1 MSPLAAELLAFDFA
15 PATLGHESFAFDR
28 LSLRSYDKD
37 SRLHVEQCNIS
48 KATVNPYFGREIP
61 NAGVLGLD
69 PNKVYY
75 LYRHPDELA
84 KAAPTFARLQL
95 LDLHTPVHA
104 DDPKLDRTCGTI
116 GSDVVFESPYLKA
129 SLAIWTRQAIDLVK
143 SKLQAEL
150 SSSYRYTAD
159 MTPGVT
165 PAGVAY
171 DGVMRDIV
179 GNHVALVK
187 EGRAGPDVCVS
198 DSLPLELRQMKFSK
212 LIGALKSVIVPG
224 TDLVALDAQLAR
236 LATDEATEA
245 KDAFEK
251 EEACDAR
258 EEALD
263 AREEAMDAQPDP
275 EGTNQEAAKGD
286 RKKARDKR
294 AKDRKS
300 AKDKRA
306 ADKAAADAKRA
317 KDAEGVEPGPKTG
330 ETGAALDAAIK
341 AGTVISR
348 ADATKLADDAVK
360 AAISSVNATTQ
371 ARKDVEPLV
380 GAITVAMDSAQAVYE
395 FALKQVGVS
404 VEGIHPSALPALV
417 AAEIKTRKATAT
429 QRPAL
434 AADAVT
440 AITSALPVGRI
451 RHAA

>member
-1 MSPLAAELLAFDFA
+1 MSRLSAELLAFDLL
-15 PATLGHESFAFDR
+15 PASLARELIAFDR
-28 LSLRSYDKD
+28 MTLRSYDKD

-61 NAGVLGLD
+61 NGAELGLEPD
-69 PNKVYY
+69 RIYK

-95 LDLHTPVHA
+95 LDLHTPVNA

-116 GSDVVFESPYLKA
+116 GSDVVFEAPYLKA

-198 DSLPLELRQMKFSK
+198 DSLPLELRAMKFPK
-212 LIGALKSVIVPG
+212 LIALLKPFLTPG
-224 TDLVALDAQLAR
+224 TDLVALDAAM
-236 LATDEATEA
+236 DKA
-245 KDAFEK
+245 KDTKEGAEDAFEK

-263 AREEAMDAQPDP
+263 AREEAMDANPDP

-286 RKKARDKR
+286 RKRARDKR
-294 AKDRKS
+294 AADRKA

-306 ADKAAADAKRA
+306 ADKAA
-317 KDAEGVEPGPKTG
+317 KDAGTTGGDPGAGPKTG
-330 ETGAALDAAIK
+330 ETGAALDAAIRSG
-341 AGTVISR
+341 AVISR
-348 ADATKLADDAVK
+348 TDAKKLADDAVA
-360 AAISSVNATTQ
+360 AAITHVNATAQ

-380 GAITVAMDSAQAVYE
+380 GVVTLAMDSAEAVYQ
-395 FALKQVGVS
+395 FALKQCGVKT
-404 VEGIHPSALPALV
+404 EGVHASALPALV
-417 AAEIKTRKATAT
+417 AAQIEVRKATAHR
-429 QRPAL
+429 RPAL
-434 AADAVT
+434 AADAQASVV
-440 AITSALPVGRI
+440 SALPLGRI
-451 RHAA
+451 RRAS